1 MERGDHEM
9 ALCGDGIKRNA
20 MTLYQVT
27 VVRDALIADV
37 GKGPSPLAVKFE
49 PYLLDHM
56 DLKQQVNDNDMA
68 QIKADCAAF
77 VMAAHTEAI
86 SRLREELKNDPTK
99 VGYAGQR
106 PEVIQDLLMTEFKI
120 YADQVQPPTQEQQI
134 MQAVA
139 FFLDK
144 PYALEPVVTQVV
156 IAVRPPRIGT
166 IWAGIPYCRN
176 LPSLDNIAE
185 SLA

>member
-1 MERGDHEM
+1 
-9 ALCGDGIKRNA
+9 
-20 MTLYQVT
+20 MTYDQVNEI
-27 VVRDALIADV
+27 RDVLIAEI

-56 DLKQQVNDNDMA
+56 DLGQKVNDNDVA

-86 SRLREELKNDPTK
+86 SRLREELKNDPTG
-99 VGYAGQR
+99 VGYAGKKS
-106 PEVIQDLLMTEFKI
+106 EEIQDLLMTEFKV
-120 YADQVQPPTQEQQI
+120 YADQIQPPTQQQQI

-144 PYALEPVVTQVV
+144 PYTPDVVTMQVIV
-156 IAVRPPRIGT
+156 AVRPPRIGT

-185 SLA
+185 ALA